1 MELWL
6 FAIVLA
12 AEALLLAALLI
23 SILVPGHRVWPPP
36 GPRTWQFA
44 FTWGATAIAFLGS
57 IGLAFADAGSF
68 IFDGIGWKVGGGSLI
83 VLGTA
88 LADWGVRTLT
98 SHTSRGLGGE
108 FKRRGP
114 YRWSRNP
121 QYVGHCMV
129 VLGCMLAFD
138 SFLLVLTG
146 LLGIACLVLTPLA
159 EEPWLEERYGESYRD
174 YRHDV
179 PRFFGRRRRDA
190 ANRATR

>member
-12 AEALLLAALLI
+12 AEALLLTALLI
-23 SILVPGHRVWPPP
+23 SILLPDRRIWPPP

-44 FTWGATAIAFLGS
+44 TVWGATAVAFAGS
-57 IGLAFADAGSF
+57 IGLAYADAGSF
-68 IFDGIGWKVGGGSLI
+68 VFGAMGWKVGGGTLI

-121 QYVGHCMV
+121 QYLGHCMV
-129 VLGCMLAFD
+129 VLGFMLAFD
-138 SFLLVLTG
+138 SALLVLTG

-159 EEPWLEERYGESYRD
+159 EEPWLEERYGESYRG
-174 YRHDV
+174 YRREV
-179 PRFFGRRRRDA
+179 PRFLGRRRREAGD
-190 ANRATR
+190 RARR